1 MWMIFVRRGTHLDSY
16 PAVRAHL
23 EQHRKE
29 LEPRPLDVPSKGWLG
44 RKPGSYKW
52 FEIQDAVD
60 YHELFEQPKLLYPDI
75 LWRADFCLAPADAY
89 TNNTAYLL
97 PSEDLWLLA
106 CLNSPAMWAYLWRT
120 AQHAKDEALRMFGE
134 YLVTVPIPVPS
145 AELRDHTALAVTQS
159 IEQTRA
165 IQLAKADVLDVLR
178 LRYGVERFGQKLE
191 DFDQLGS
198 EDFLREASRRF
209 DKKKPVPLSALR
221 ELRTLFDTEVPG
233 ILAQRSKLLA
243 LEKQIAAAVH
253 AAYQLTPEDL
263 AVMKETQPPRMPPG
277 FGSESVPRTP
287 LSSDRNHAHS
297 D

>member
-1 MWMIFVRRGTHLDSY
+1 
-16 PAVRAHL
+16 
-23 EQHRKE
+23 
-29 LEPRPLDVPSKGWLG
+29 
-44 RKPGSYKW
+44 
-52 FEIQDAVD
+52 
-60 YHELFEQPKLLYPDI
+60 
-75 LWRADFCLAPADAY
+75 
-89 TNNTAYLL
+89 
-97 PSEDLWLLA
+97 
-106 CLNSPAMWAYLWRT
+106 
-120 AQHAKDEALRMFGE
+120 MFGE
-134 YLVTVPIPVPS
+134 YAVTIPIATPSAAQHELVTQGVGQCV
-145 AELRDHTALAVTQS
+145 EL
-159 IEQTRA
+159 TRA

-209 DKKKPVPLSALR
+209 DKKKPVPTSALR

-233 ILAQRSKLLA
+233 ILAQRSTLLA